1 MSDIDFNLANYRVG
15 YELAKAEKELGKDWS
30 IRPCSPLKLTPG
42 KNYTA
47 KGDALLFHN
56 GNDVATLVNIL
67 FQPRDNTG
75 INDWVPFEKEGTAE
89 FYVGLGS
96 DVDGEWHSGLT
107 SLPCLEDPSKGELKS
122 LSQYKTLNVPGKMF
136 LSKINGDSDFPFS
149 RFGFSFD
156 LAKGRG
162 STQVVG
168 FHPDLRMV
176 AKPRH
181 VNYQIGS
188 FAFFANDCL
197 YLDKLRE
204 KFG

>member
-1 MSDIDFNLANYRVG
+1 METIDLDLVNYRVG
-15 YELAKAEKELGKDWS
+15 YELAKAESELGKDWS
-30 IRPCSPLKLTPG
+30 IGLWSPLKLTPG

-47 KGDALLFHN
+47 KGEAQLLHN
-56 GNDVATLVNIL
+56 GDDVATLVNIL

-75 INDWVPFEKEGTAE
+75 IQDWVPFEREGTAE

-107 SLPCLEDPSKGELKS
+107 SLSCLEDSSKGELKS
-122 LSQYKTLNVPGKMF
+122 FSQYKTLNVPGKMF
-136 LSKINGDSDFPFS
+136 LSKIKGESDFDFS

-156 LAKGRG
+156 LVKGRG

-176 AKPRH
+176 AKPQY
-181 VNYQIGS
+181 VNYQVGS

-197 YLDKLRE
+197 YLDKLRA